1 MGKPRILTIG
11 PPGKCQH
18 IPFDTVKPYVK
29 ESVYAFPESRPFG
42 SRWWEQVMRRAVGD
56 PADSPPLHPPGPF
69 PWLSCCG
76 SHGLAPA
83 RLQGPSIS
91 TPPATTAERSPALL
105 AGKIGFP
112 ATKAPLAPGDQ
123 PSSLVT
129 RPLFSS
135 ETVIT
140 HGCSEAREQSHFV
153 SVAKKG
159 PAWLLYRWGGGSR
172 GGGTLEAEIAGW
184 SSTRMPVGTACESRP
199 HFASHMS

>member
-18 IPFDTVKPYVK
+18 IPFDTVKPYAK
-29 ESVYAFPESRPFG
+29 ESAFPEGRPFG
-42 SRWWEQVMRRAVGD
+42 SRWWEWVMWRAVRD
-56 PADSPPLHPPGPF
+56 PADSPPLHHPSKPF
-69 PWLSCCG
+69 PRLSCCG

-135 ETVIT
+135 GAVIT
-140 HGCSEAREQSHFV
+140 HSYSEAREQSHFV
-153 SVAKKG
+153 SAAKQG
-159 PAWLLYRWGGGSR
+159 PACLPRRWGSGRRGHPGGSDCRLVLHKDAR
-172 GGGTLEAEIAGW
+172 GHSL
-184 SSTRMPVGTACESRP
+184 
-199 HFASHMS
+199 